1 MVYRELASL
10 QKCGVLTSVRATGER
25 QTPRHRPPKRYSL
38 IEDRLK
44 REDLAK
50 EVTSFLLS
58 VSIF

>member
-25 QTPRHRPPKRYSL
+25 QTPQHRPPKRYSL

-44 REDLAK
+44 EELAK
-50 EVTSFLLS
+50 EVRSFLLS